1 MQVYLYYTATIIALQ
16 LLLLLE
22 RTRTEVIFESA
33 ASSDTIYFQIN
44 ICR

>member
-1 MQVYLYYTATIIALQ
+1 MTFDS
-16 LLLLLE
+16 
-22 RTRTEVIFESA
+22 TETEDILESA